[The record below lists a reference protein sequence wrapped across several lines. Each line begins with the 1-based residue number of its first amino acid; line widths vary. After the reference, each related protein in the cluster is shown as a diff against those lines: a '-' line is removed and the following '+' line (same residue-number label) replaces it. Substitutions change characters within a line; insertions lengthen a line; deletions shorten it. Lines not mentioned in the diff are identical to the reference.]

1 MSAREVRFLP
11 AARQEALE
19 AISWYSE
26 RSESAAC
33 GFQEEFDIAVA
44 KIGEL
49 PQIYPI
55 YMHGA
60 KRCLFR
66 KYPYALV
73 FKEYEAEIL
82 VVAAAHLKRKLGYWK
97 DRLKQGMPPNKV

>member
-1 MSAREVRFLP
+1 MSAREVRVLP
-11 AARQEALE
+11 AAGQEALE

-49 PQIYPI
+49 PQVYPI

-60 KRCLFR
+60 KRCVLQR
-66 KYPYALV
+66 YPYALV
-73 FKEYEAEIL
+73 FKEYKAEIL
-82 VVAAAHLKRKLGYWK
+82 VVAVAHLKRKLGYWK
-97 DRLKQGMPPNKV
+97 NRLKQVMPPNKG